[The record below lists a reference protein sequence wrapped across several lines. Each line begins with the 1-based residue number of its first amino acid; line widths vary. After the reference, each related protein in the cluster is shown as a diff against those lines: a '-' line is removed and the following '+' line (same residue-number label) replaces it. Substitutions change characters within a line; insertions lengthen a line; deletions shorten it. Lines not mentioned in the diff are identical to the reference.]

1 MIVVEH
7 LSGGYEDVPIVQDI
21 SFSVEKGKILG
32 ILGPNGSGKS
42 TLLKIIS
49 GILPATAGTI
59 LIDDKNISSYN
70 ARALAK
76 KMAVLPQLHANA
88 FSNSVREAVSLGRY
102 PHQTGFFSSWTDRDE
117 QAVQHA
123 MMQTG
128 VKRYEHTPMEFL
140 SGGEQQRV
148 FVAQALAQTAEI
160 LLLDEPTNHLDIAH
174 QRQILDMVRK
184 EAIESGL
191 TVIMVLHDM
200 NLASLYCDELL
211 LMEEGRMRAFGAP
224 HEVLIASQIE
234 DVYHARVAT
243 YAHPEIPKPQIT
255 MMPASV
261 EHQQRAVITKE
272 NFTVTDRYIKLQS
285 EFPLKAVS
293 SAVHNPGIG
302 WYDCLLNRS
311 VPIDYVI
318 SDVKKEVAGFLLK
331 EHFSSTGTVVM
342 LTAVPTNLVAI
353 NEFKVSFGSVL
364 VAVTAGVGNA
374 VDVSRT
380 HERQDEPHIGTINTW
395 VIVNGCLS
403 EEAFF
408 QAMMTATEAKTKAL
422 QSENIRDELS
432 GTIATSTATDSLLIA
447 ATQKG
452 EEMLYGGPITDV
464 GKIIGKGV
472 FETTVQAIKNYLH
485 SAETSAE

>member
-7 LSGGYEDVPIVQDI
+7 LSGGYEDIPIVKDI
-21 SFSVEKGKILG
+21 SFTVEKGKILG

-42 TLLKIIS
+42 TLLKVIS

-59 LIDDKNISSYN
+59 SIDGQNILSYN

-102 PHQTGFFSSWTDRDE
+102 PHQTGFFSSWSTQDE

-123 MMQTG
+123 MLQTG

-148 FVAQALAQTAEI
+148 FVAQALAQAAEI

-184 EAIESGL
+184 EALECGL
-191 TVIMVLHDM
+191 TVVMVLHDM

-211 LMEEGRMRAFGAP
+211 LMESGQVRAMGVP

-234 DVYHARVAT
+234 DVYQARVTT

-255 MMPASV
+255 MMPAAINY
-261 EHQQRAVITKE
+261 QQRAVITKE
-272 NFTVTDRYIKLQS
+272 HFTITEQYIKLQA
-285 EFPLKAVS
+285 ELPLKTVS

-302 WYDCLLNRS
+302 WHNCLLNRS
-311 VPIDYVI
+311 VPGDYVI
-318 SDVKKEVAGFLLK
+318 SDVKSEVSDFLK
-331 EHFSSTGTVVM
+331 RENFSPTNTVVM
-342 LTAVPTNLVAI
+342 LTAVPTALVAI
-353 NEFKVSFGSVL
+353 NEFSAPFGSL
-364 VAVTAGVGNA
+364 IVAVTAGVGNA
-374 VDVSRT
+374 VDVSRV
-380 HERQDEPHIGTINTW
+380 HERQDEPYIGTINTW
-395 VIVNGCLS
+395 VIINGCLS

-408 QAMMTATEAKTKAL
+408 QALMTATEAKTKAL
-422 QSENIRDELS
+422 QSENIRDERS
-432 GTIATSTATDSLLIA
+432 GTIATGTATDSLLIA

-452 EEMLYGGPITDV
+452 EEMLYGGPITEV
-464 GKIIGKGV
+464 GKMIAKGV
-472 FETTVQAIKNYLH
+472 YETTVQAIRNYKNQF
-485 SAETSAE
+485 

>member
-7 LSGGYEDVPIVQDI
+7 LSGGYEDVPIVNDI
-21 SFSVEKGKILG
+21 SFTVGKGKILG

-42 TLLKIIS
+42 TLLKVMS
-49 GILPATAGTI
+49 GILPAVEGTI
-59 LIDDKNISSYN
+59 SIDGKSILSYN

-88 FSNSVREAVSLGRY
+88 FSNSVREAISLGRY
-102 PHQTGFFSSWTDRDE
+102 PHQTGFFSSWSEQDE

-123 MMQTG
+123 MLQTG
-128 VKRYEHTPMEFL
+128 IKRYEHTPMEFL

-184 EAIESGL
+184 EAVECGL
-191 TVIMVLHDM
+191 TVVMVLHDM

-211 LMEEGRMRAFGAP
+211 LMESGQMRAFGAP

-234 DVYHARVAT
+234 EIYQARVAT

-255 MMPASV
+255 MMPAASDY
-261 EHQQRAVITKE
+261 QQRAVIKKE
-272 NFTVTDRYIKLQS
+272 HFIITEHFIQLQS
-285 EFPLKAVS
+285 EIPIKTVS

-302 WYDCLLNRS
+302 WHNCLLNRS
-311 VPIDYVI
+311 VPSDYVI
-318 SDVKKEVAGFLLK
+318 SDVKREVNEFLQRG
-331 EHFSSTGTVVM
+331 HFSPTNTVVM
-342 LTAVPTNLVAI
+342 LTAVPTALVAI
-353 NEFKVSFGSVL
+353 NEISAPFGSVI

-374 VDVSRT
+374 VDVSRV
-380 HERQDEPHIGTINTW
+380 HERQDKPYIGTINTW
-395 VIVNGCLS
+395 VIINGCLS

-408 QAMMTATEAKTKAL
+408 QAMMTATEAKTKAM
-422 QSENIRDELS
+422 QSENIRDERS
-432 GTIATSTATDSLLIA
+432 GTIATGTATDSLLIA

-452 EEMLYGGPITDV
+452 KEMLYGGPITEV
-464 GKIIGKGV
+464 GKMIAKGV
-472 FETTVQAIKNYLH
+472 FETTVQAIRNYKNQF
-485 SAETSAE
+485 

>member
-1 MIVVEH
+1 VIVVEH
-7 LSGGYEDVPIVQDI
+7 LSGGYEDVPIVKDI
-21 SFSVEKGKILG
+21 SFTVGKGKILG

-42 TLLKIIS
+42 TLLKVMS
-49 GILPATAGTI
+49 GILPAVEGTI
-59 LIDDKNISSYN
+59 SIDGKSILSYN

-88 FSNSVREAVSLGRY
+88 FSNSVREAISLGRY
-102 PHQTGFFSSWTDRDE
+102 PHQTGFFSSWSEQDE

-123 MMQTG
+123 MLQTG
-128 VKRYEHTPMEFL
+128 IKRYEHTPMEFL

-184 EAIESGL
+184 EAVECGL
-191 TVIMVLHDM
+191 TVVMVLHDM

-211 LMEEGRMRAFGAP
+211 LMESGQMRAFGAP

-234 DVYHARVAT
+234 EIYQARVAT

-255 MMPASV
+255 MMPAASDY
-261 EHQQRAVITKE
+261 QQRAVIKKE
-272 NFTVTDRYIKLQS
+272 HFIITEHFIQLQS
-285 EFPLKAVS
+285 EIPIKTVS

-302 WYDCLLNRS
+302 WHNCLLNRS
-311 VPIDYVI
+311 VPSDYVI
-318 SDVKKEVAGFLLK
+318 SDVKREVNEFLQRG
-331 EHFSSTGTVVM
+331 HFSPTNTVVM
-342 LTAVPTNLVAI
+342 LTAVPTALVAI
-353 NEFKVSFGSVL
+353 NEISAPFGSVI

-374 VDVSRT
+374 VDVSRV
-380 HERQDEPHIGTINTW
+380 HERQDKPYIGTINTW
-395 VIVNGCLS
+395 VIINGCLS

-408 QAMMTATEAKTKAL
+408 QAMMTATEAKTKAM
-422 QSENIRDELS
+422 QSENIRDERS
-432 GTIATSTATDSLLIA
+432 GTIATGTATDSLLIA

-452 EEMLYGGPITDV
+452 KEMLYGGPITEV
-464 GKIIGKGV
+464 GKMIAKGV
-472 FETTVQAIKNYLH
+472 FETTVQAIRNYKNQF
-485 SAETSAE
+485 

>member
-7 LSGGYEDVPIVQDI
+7 LSGGYEDIPIVKDI
-21 SFSVEKGKILG
+21 SFTVEKGKILG

-42 TLLKIIS
+42 TLLKVIS

-59 LIDDKNISSYN
+59 SIDGQNILSYN

-102 PHQTGFFSSWTDRDE
+102 PHQTGFFSSWSTQDE

-123 MMQTG
+123 MLQTG

-148 FVAQALAQTAEI
+148 FVAQALAQSAEI

-184 EAIESGL
+184 EALECGL
-191 TVIMVLHDM
+191 TVVMVLHDM

-211 LMEEGRMRAFGAP
+211 LMESGQVRAMGVP

-234 DVYHARVAT
+234 DVYQARVTT

-255 MMPASV
+255 MMPAAINY
-261 EHQQRAVITKE
+261 QQRAVITKE
-272 NFTVTDRYIKLQS
+272 HFTITEQYIKLQA
-285 EFPLKAVS
+285 ELPLKTAS

-302 WYDCLLNRS
+302 WHNCLLNRS
-311 VPIDYVI
+311 VPGDYVI
-318 SDVKKEVAGFLLK
+318 SDVKSEVSDFLK
-331 EHFSSTGTVVM
+331 RENFSPTNTVVM
-342 LTAVPTNLVAI
+342 LTAVPTALVAI
-353 NEFKVSFGSVL
+353 NEFSAPFGSL
-364 VAVTAGVGNA
+364 IVAVTAGVGNA
-374 VDVSRT
+374 VDVSRV
-380 HERQDEPHIGTINTW
+380 HERQDEPYIGTINTW
-395 VIVNGCLS
+395 VIINGCLS

-408 QAMMTATEAKTKAL
+408 QALMTATEAKTKAL
-422 QSENIRDELS
+422 QSENIRDERS
-432 GTIATSTATDSLLIA
+432 GTIATGTATDSLLIA

-452 EEMLYGGPITDV
+452 EEMLYGGPITEV
-464 GKIIGKGV
+464 GKMIAKGV
-472 FETTVQAIKNYLH
+472 YETTVQAIRNYKNQF
-485 SAETSAE
+485 

>member
-7 LSGGYEDVPIVQDI
+7 LSGGYEDVPIVRDI
-21 SFSVEKGKILG
+21 SFTVEKGKILG

-42 TLLKIIS
+42 TLLKVMS
-49 GILPATAGTI
+49 GILPATAGTVSIDGQNI
-59 LIDDKNISSYN
+59 LSYN

-102 PHQTGFFSSWTDRDE
+102 PHQTGFFSSWSAQDE
-117 QAVQHA
+117 KAVQHA
-123 MMQTG
+123 MLQTG

-140 SGGEQQRV
+140 SGGEQQRA

-184 EAIESGL
+184 EAMECSL
-191 TVIMVLHDM
+191 TVVMVLHDM

-211 LMEEGRMRAFGAP
+211 LMESGQMRALGAP

-234 DVYHARVAT
+234 EVYQARVTT

-255 MMPASV
+255 MMPAATDY
-261 EHQQRAVITKE
+261 QQRAVIKKE
-272 NFTVTDRYIKLQS
+272 HFTITEQYIQLQS
-285 EFPLKAVS
+285 ELPLKTVS

-302 WYDCLLNRS
+302 WHNCLLNRS
-311 VPIDYVI
+311 VPGDYVI
-318 SDVKKEVAGFLLK
+318 SDVKREVKEFLK
-331 EHFSSTGTVVM
+331 REKFSSTNTVVM
-342 LTAVPTNLVAI
+342 LTAVPTALVAI
-353 NEFKVSFGSVL
+353 NEFSAPFGSII

-374 VDVSRT
+374 VDVSRV
-380 HERQDEPHIGTINTW
+380 HERQDDPYIGTINTW

-408 QAMMTATEAKTKAL
+408 QALMTATEAKTKAL
-422 QSENIRDELS
+422 QSENIRDERS
-432 GTIATSTATDSLLIA
+432 GTIATGTATDSLLIA

-452 EEMLYGGPITDV
+452 EEMLYGGPITEV
-464 GKIIGKGV
+464 GKMIAKGV
-472 FETTVQAIKNYLH
+472 YETTVHAIRNYKNQF
-485 SAETSAE
+485 

>member
-7 LSGGYEDVPIVQDI
+7 LSGGYEDVPIVRDI
-21 SFSVEKGKILG
+21 SFTVEKGKILG

-42 TLLKIIS
+42 TLLKVMS
-49 GILPATAGTI
+49 GILPATAGTVSIDGQNI
-59 LIDDKNISSYN
+59 LSYN

-102 PHQTGFFSSWTDRDE
+102 PHQTGFFSSWSAQDE
-117 QAVQHA
+117 KAVQHA
-123 MMQTG
+123 MLQTG

-184 EAIESGL
+184 EAMECGL
-191 TVIMVLHDM
+191 TVVMVLHDI

-211 LMEEGRMRAFGAP
+211 LMESGQMRALGAP

-234 DVYHARVAT
+234 EVYQARVTT

-255 MMPASV
+255 MMPAATDY
-261 EHQQRAVITKE
+261 QQRAVIKKE
-272 NFTVTDRYIKLQS
+272 HFTITEQYIQLQS
-285 EFPLKAVS
+285 ELPLKTVS

-302 WYDCLLNRS
+302 WHNCLLNRS
-311 VPIDYVI
+311 VPGDYVI
-318 SDVKKEVAGFLLK
+318 SDVKREVKEFLK
-331 EHFSSTGTVVM
+331 RENFSSTNTVVM
-342 LTAVPTNLVAI
+342 LTAVPTALVAI
-353 NEFKVSFGSVL
+353 NEFSAPFGSII

-374 VDVSRT
+374 VDVSRV
-380 HERQDEPHIGTINTW
+380 HERQDDPYIGTINTW

-408 QAMMTATEAKTKAL
+408 QALMTATEAKTKAL
-422 QSENIRDELS
+422 QSENIRDERS
-432 GTIATSTATDSLLIA
+432 GTIATGTATDSLLIA

-452 EEMLYGGPITDV
+452 EEMLYGGPITEV
-464 GKIIGKGV
+464 GKMIAKGV
-472 FETTVQAIKNYLH
+472 YETTVQAIRNYKNQF
-485 SAETSAE
+485 

>member
-7 LSGGYEDVPIVQDI
+7 LSGGYEDVPIVRDI
-21 SFSVEKGKILG
+21 SFTVEKGKILG

-42 TLLKIIS
+42 TLLKVVS

-59 LIDDKNISSYN
+59 LIDGQNILSYN

-102 PHQTGFFSSWTDRDE
+102 PHQTGFFSSWSEQDE

-123 MMQTG
+123 MLQTG
-128 VKRYEHTPMEFL
+128 VKRYEDTPMEFL

-184 EAIESGL
+184 EAMECGL
-191 TVIMVLHDM
+191 TVVMVLHDM

-211 LMEEGRMRAFGAP
+211 LMESGQMRALGAP

-234 DVYHARVAT
+234 EVYQARVTT
-243 YAHPEIPKPQIT
+243 YAHPELPKPQIT
-255 MMPASV
+255 MMPAATDY
-261 EHQQRAVITKE
+261 QQRAVIKKE
-272 NFTVTDRYIKLQS
+272 HFTITEQYIQLQS
-285 EFPLKAVS
+285 ELPLKTVS

-302 WYDCLLNRS
+302 WHNCLLNRS
-311 VPIDYVI
+311 VPGDYVI
-318 SDVKKEVAGFLLK
+318 SDVKREVKEFLK
-331 EHFSSTGTVVM
+331 RENFSFTNTVVM
-342 LTAVPTNLVAI
+342 LTAVPTALVAI
-353 NEFKVSFGSVL
+353 NEFSAPFGSII

-374 VDVSRT
+374 VDVSRV
-380 HERQDEPHIGTINTW
+380 HERQDDPYIGTINTW

-408 QAMMTATEAKTKAL
+408 QALMTATEAKTKAL
-422 QSENIRDELS
+422 QSENIRDERS
-432 GTIATSTATDSLLIA
+432 GTIATGTATDSLLIA

-452 EEMLYGGPITDV
+452 EEMLYGGPITEV
-464 GKIIGKGV
+464 GKMIAKGV
-472 FETTVQAIKNYLH
+472 YETTVHAIRNYKNQF
-485 SAETSAE
+485 

>member
-7 LSGGYEDVPIVQDI
+7 LSGGYEDVPIVKDI
-21 SFSVEKGKILG
+21 SFTVEKGKILG

-42 TLLKIIS
+42 TLLKVMS
-49 GILPATAGTI
+49 GILPATAGTVSIDGQNI
-59 LIDDKNISSYN
+59 LSYN

-102 PHQTGFFSSWTDRDE
+102 PHQTGFFSSWSAQDE
-117 QAVQHA
+117 KAVQHA
-123 MMQTG
+123 MLQTG

-184 EAIESGL
+184 EAMECGL
-191 TVIMVLHDM
+191 TVVMVLHDM

-211 LMEEGRMRAFGAP
+211 LMESGQMRALGAP

-234 DVYHARVAT
+234 EVYQARVTT

-255 MMPASV
+255 MMPAATDY
-261 EHQQRAVITKE
+261 QQRAVIKKE
-272 NFTVTDRYIKLQS
+272 HFTITEQYIQLQS
-285 EFPLKAVS
+285 ELPLKTVS

-302 WYDCLLNRS
+302 WHNCLLNRS
-311 VPIDYVI
+311 VPGDYVI
-318 SDVKKEVAGFLLK
+318 SDVKREVKEFLK
-331 EHFSSTGTVVM
+331 RENFSSTNTVVM
-342 LTAVPTNLVAI
+342 LTAVPTALVAI
-353 NEFKVSFGSVL
+353 NEFSAPFGSII

-374 VDVSRT
+374 VDVSRV
-380 HERQDEPHIGTINTW
+380 HERQDDPYIGTINTW

-408 QAMMTATEAKTKAL
+408 QALMTATEAKTKAL
-422 QSENIRDELS
+422 QSENIRDERS
-432 GTIATSTATDSLLIA
+432 GTIATGTATDSLLIA

-452 EEMLYGGPITDV
+452 EEMLYGGPITEV
-464 GKIIGKGV
+464 GKMIAKGV
-472 FETTVQAIKNYLH
+472 YETTVHAIRNYKNQF
-485 SAETSAE
+485 

>member
-7 LSGGYEDVPIVQDI
+7 LSGGYEDIPIVKDI
-21 SFSVEKGKILG
+21 SFTVEKGKILG

-42 TLLKIIS
+42 TLLKVMS

-59 LIDDKNISSYN
+59 SIDGQNILSYN

-102 PHQTGFFSSWTDRDE
+102 PHQTGFFSSWSTQDE

-123 MMQTG
+123 MLQTG

-148 FVAQALAQTAEI
+148 FVAQALAQAAEI

-184 EAIESGL
+184 EALECGL
-191 TVIMVLHDM
+191 TVVMVLHDM

-211 LMEEGRMRAFGAP
+211 LMESGQVRAMGVP

-234 DVYHARVAT
+234 DVYQARVTT

-255 MMPASV
+255 MMPAAINY
-261 EHQQRAVITKE
+261 QQRAVITKE
-272 NFTVTDRYIKLQS
+272 HFTITEQYIKLQA
-285 EFPLKAVS
+285 ELPLKTVS

-302 WYDCLLNRS
+302 WHNCLLNRS
-311 VPIDYVI
+311 VPGDYVI
-318 SDVKKEVAGFLLK
+318 SDVKSEVSDFLK
-331 EHFSSTGTVVM
+331 RENFSPTNTVVM
-342 LTAVPTNLVAI
+342 LTAVPTALVAI
-353 NEFKVSFGSVL
+353 NEFSAPFGSII

-374 VDVSRT
+374 VDVSRV
-380 HERQDEPHIGTINTW
+380 HERQDKPYIGTINTW
-395 VIVNGCLS
+395 VIINGCLS

-408 QAMMTATEAKTKAL
+408 QALMTATEAKTKAL
-422 QSENIRDELS
+422 QSENIRDERS
-432 GTIATSTATDSLLIA
+432 GTIATGTATDSLLIA

-452 EEMLYGGPITDV
+452 EEMLYGGPITEV
-464 GKIIGKGV
+464 GKMIAKGV
-472 FETTVQAIKNYLH
+472 YETTVQAIRNYKNQF
-485 SAETSAE
+485 

>member
-7 LSGGYEDVPIVQDI
+7 LSGGYEDVPIVKDI
-21 SFSVEKGKILG
+21 SFTVEKGKILG

-42 TLLKIIS
+42 TLLKVMS
-49 GILPATAGTI
+49 GILPATAGTVSVDGQNI
-59 LIDDKNISSYN
+59 LSYN

-102 PHQTGFFSSWTDRDE
+102 PHQTGFFSSWSEQDE

-123 MMQTG
+123 MLQTG

-148 FVAQALAQTAEI
+148 LAQALAQTAEI

-184 EAIESGL
+184 EAMECGL
-191 TVIMVLHDM
+191 TVVMVLHDM

-211 LMEEGRMRAFGAP
+211 LMESGRMRALGAP

-234 DVYHARVAT
+234 EVYQARVTT

-255 MMPASV
+255 MMPAATDY
-261 EHQQRAVITKE
+261 QQRAVIKKE
-272 NFTVTDRYIKLQS
+272 HFTITEQYIQLQS
-285 EFPLKAVS
+285 ELPLKTVS

-302 WYDCLLNRS
+302 WHNCLLNRS
-311 VPIDYVI
+311 VPGDYVI
-318 SDVKKEVAGFLLK
+318 SDVKREVKEFLK
-331 EHFSSTGTVVM
+331 RGNFSPTNTVVM
-342 LTAVPTNLVAI
+342 LTAVPTALVAI
-353 NEFKVSFGSVL
+353 NEFSAPFGSII

-374 VDVSRT
+374 VDVSRV
-380 HERQDEPHIGTINTW
+380 HERQDDPYIGTINTW
-395 VIVNGCLS
+395 VIINGCLS

-408 QAMMTATEAKTKAL
+408 QALMTATEAKTKAL
-422 QSENIRDELS
+422 QSENIRDERS
-432 GTIATSTATDSLLIA
+432 GTIATGTATDSLLIA

-452 EEMLYGGPITDV
+452 EEMLYGGPITEV
-464 GKIIGKGV
+464 GKMIAKGV
-472 FETTVQAIKNYLH
+472 YETTVQAIRNYKNQF
-485 SAETSAE
+485 

>member
-7 LSGGYEDVPIVQDI
+7 LSGGYEDVPIVRDI
-21 SFSVEKGKILG
+21 SFTVEKGKILG

-42 TLLKIIS
+42 TLLKVMS
-49 GILPATAGTI
+49 GILPATAGTVSIDGQNI
-59 LIDDKNISSYN
+59 LSYN

-102 PHQTGFFSSWTDRDE
+102 PHQTGFFSSWSAQDE
-117 QAVQHA
+117 KAVQHA
-123 MMQTG
+123 MLQTG

-140 SGGEQQRV
+140 SGGEQQRA

-184 EAIESGL
+184 EAMECSL
-191 TVIMVLHDM
+191 TVVMVLHDM

-211 LMEEGRMRAFGAP
+211 LMESGQMRALGAP

-234 DVYHARVAT
+234 EVYQARVTT

-255 MMPASV
+255 MMPAATDY
-261 EHQQRAVITKE
+261 QQRAVIKKE
-272 NFTVTDRYIKLQS
+272 HFTITEQYIQLQS
-285 EFPLKAVS
+285 ELPLKTVS

-302 WYDCLLNRS
+302 WHNCLLNRL
-311 VPIDYVI
+311 VPGDYVI
-318 SDVKKEVAGFLLK
+318 SDVKREVKEFLK
-331 EHFSSTGTVVM
+331 RENFSSTNTVVM
-342 LTAVPTNLVAI
+342 LTAVPTALVAI
-353 NEFKVSFGSVL
+353 NEFSAPFGSII

-374 VDVSRT
+374 VDVSRV
-380 HERQDEPHIGTINTW
+380 HERQDDPYIGTINTW

-408 QAMMTATEAKTKAL
+408 QALMTATEAKTKAL
-422 QSENIRDELS
+422 QSENIRDERS
-432 GTIATSTATDSLLIA
+432 GTIATGTATDSLLIA

-452 EEMLYGGPITDV
+452 EEMLYGGPITEV
-464 GKIIGKGV
+464 GKMIAKGV
-472 FETTVQAIKNYLH
+472 YETTVHAIRNYKNQF
-485 SAETSAE
+485 

>member
-7 LSGGYEDVPIVQDI
+7 LSGGYEDVPIVRDI
-21 SFSVEKGKILG
+21 SFTVEKGKILG

-42 TLLKIIS
+42 TLLKVVS

-59 LIDDKNISSYN
+59 LIDGQNILSYN

-102 PHQTGFFSSWTDRDE
+102 PHQTGFFSSWSEQDE

-123 MMQTG
+123 MLQTG

-184 EAIESGL
+184 EAMECGL
-191 TVIMVLHDM
+191 TVVMVLHDM

-211 LMEEGRMRAFGAP
+211 LMESGQMRALGAP

-234 DVYHARVAT
+234 EVYQARVTT

-255 MMPASV
+255 MMPAATDY
-261 EHQQRAVITKE
+261 QQRAVIKKE
-272 NFTVTDRYIKLQS
+272 HFTITEQYIQLQS
-285 EFPLKAVS
+285 ELPLKTVS

-302 WYDCLLNRS
+302 WHNCLLNRS
-311 VPIDYVI
+311 VPGDYVI
-318 SDVKKEVAGFLLK
+318 SDVKREVKEFLK
-331 EHFSSTGTVVM
+331 RGNFSPTNTVVM
-342 LTAVPTNLVAI
+342 LTAVPTALVAI
-353 NEFKVSFGSVL
+353 NEFSAPFGSII

-374 VDVSRT
+374 VDVSRV
-380 HERQDEPHIGTINTW
+380 HERQDEPYIGTINTW
-395 VIVNGCLS
+395 VIINGCLS

-408 QAMMTATEAKTKAL
+408 QALMTATEAKTKAL
-422 QSENIRDELS
+422 QSENIRDERS
-432 GTIATSTATDSLLIA
+432 GTIATGTATDSLLIA

-452 EEMLYGGPITDV
+452 EEMLYGGPITEV
-464 GKIIGKGV
+464 GKMIAKGV
-472 FETTVQAIKNYLH
+472 YETTVQAIRNYKNQF
-485 SAETSAE
+485 

>member
-7 LSGGYEDVPIVQDI
+7 LSGGYEDVPIVKDI
-21 SFSVEKGKILG
+21 SFTVGKGKILG

-42 TLLKIIS
+42 TLLKVMS

-59 LIDDKNISSYN
+59 SIDGQNILSYN
-70 ARALAK
+70 ARALAQ

-102 PHQTGFFSSWTDRDE
+102 PHQTGFFSSWSAQDE

-123 MMQTG
+123 MLQTG

-184 EAIESGL
+184 EAMECGL
-191 TVIMVLHDM
+191 TVVMVLHDM

-211 LMEEGRMRAFGAP
+211 LMESGQVRALGAP

-234 DVYHARVAT
+234 EVYQARVTT

-255 MMPASV
+255 MMPAATDY
-261 EHQQRAVITKE
+261 QQRAVIKKE
-272 NFTVTDRYIKLQS
+272 HFTITEHYIQLTS
-285 EFPLKAVS
+285 ELPLKTVS

-302 WYDCLLNRS
+302 WHNCLLNRS
-311 VPIDYVI
+311 VPGDYVI
-318 SDVKKEVAGFLLK
+318 SDVKREVSDFLQR
-331 EHFSSTGTVVM
+331 ENFSPTNTVVM
-342 LTAVPTNLVAI
+342 LTAVPTALVAI
-353 NEFKVSFGSVL
+353 NEFSAPFGSII

-374 VDVSRT
+374 VDVSRV
-380 HERQDEPHIGTINTW
+380 HERQDEPYIGTINTW
-395 VIVNGCLS
+395 VIINGCLS

-408 QAMMTATEAKTKAL
+408 QALMTATEAKTKAL
-422 QSENIRDELS
+422 QSENIRDERS
-432 GTIATSTATDSLLIA
+432 GTIATGTATDSLLIA

-464 GKIIGKGV
+464 GKVIAKGV
-472 FETTVQAIKNYLH
+472 YETTVQAIRNYKN
-485 SAETSAE
+485 EF

>member
-7 LSGGYEDVPIVQDI
+7 LSGGYDDVPIVKDI
-21 SFSVEKGKILG
+21 SLSVEKGKILG

-42 TLLKIIS
+42 TLLKVIS

-59 LIDDKNISSYN
+59 KVDGKNINSYN

-102 PHQTGFFSSWTDRDE
+102 PHQSGFFSSWSDHDE

-123 MMQTG
+123 MAQTD
-128 VKRYEHTPMEFL
+128 VTRYEHTPMEFL

-184 EAIESGL
+184 EAVECGL

-211 LMEEGRMRAFGAP
+211 LMESGQMRAFGVP
-224 HEVLIASQIE
+224 HEVLMASQIE
-234 DVYHARVAT
+234 DVYQARVAT

-255 MMPASV
+255 MMPESG
-261 EHQQRAVITKE
+261 EHLQRAHINRE
-272 NFTVTDRYIKLQS
+272 NFMVTEHYIQLKS
-285 EFPLKAVS
+285 DFPLKTVS

-311 VPIDYVI
+311 VPGDYVI
-318 SDVKKEVAGFLLK
+318 SDVKREVAAFLQR
-331 EHFSSTGTVVM
+331 ENFSSTSTVVM
-342 LTAVPTNLVAI
+342 LTAVPSRLVAI
-353 NEFKVSFGSVL
+353 NEYTASFGSVL

-374 VDVSRT
+374 VDVSRA
-380 HERQDEPHIGTINTW
+380 HERQIEPYIGTINTW
-395 VIVNGCLS
+395 VIINGSLS

-408 QAMMTATEAKTKAL
+408 QAMMTANEAKTKAL
-422 QSENIRDELS
+422 QSEDIRDELS
-432 GTIATSTATDSLLIA
+432 GTIATGTATDSLLIA

-452 EEMLYGGPITDV
+452 KEMLYGGPITEV

-472 FETTVQAIKNYLH
+472 FATTVQAIKNYKNG
-485 SAETSAE
+485 

>member
-1 MIVVEH
+1 MIFVEH
-7 LSGGYEDVPIVQDI
+7 LSGGYEDVPIVKDI
-21 SFSVEKGKILG
+21 SFTVEKGKILG

-42 TLLKIIS
+42 TLLKVMS
-49 GILPATAGTI
+49 GILPAVEGTI
-59 LIDDKNISSYN
+59 SIDGQNILSYN

-88 FSNSVREAVSLGRY
+88 FSNSVRETISLGRY
-102 PHQTGFFSSWTDRDE
+102 PHQTGFFSSWSEQDE

-123 MMQTG
+123 MLQTG
-128 VKRYEHTPMEFL
+128 IKRYEHTPMEFL

-148 FVAQALAQTAEI
+148 FVAQALAQSAEI

-184 EAIESGL
+184 EAVECGL
-191 TVIMVLHDM
+191 TVVMVLHDM

-211 LMEEGRMRAFGAP
+211 LMESGQMRAFGAP

-234 DVYHARVAT
+234 EIYQARVAT

-255 MMPASV
+255 MMPAASD
-261 EHQQRAVITKE
+261 HQQRAVIKKE
-272 NFTVTDRYIKLQS
+272 HFKITEQFIQLQS
-285 EFPLKAVS
+285 EIPLKTVS

-302 WYDCLLNRS
+302 WHNCLLNRS
-311 VPIDYVI
+311 VPGDYVI
-318 SDVKKEVAGFLLK
+318 SDVKREVNEFLQK
-331 EHFSSTGTVVM
+331 GHFSPTNTVVM
-342 LTAVPTNLVAI
+342 LTAVPTALVAI
-353 NEFKVSFGSVL
+353 NEWAAPFGSVI

-374 VDVSRT
+374 VDVSRV
-380 HERQDEPHIGTINTW
+380 HERQDQPYIGTINTW
-395 VIVNGCLS
+395 VIINGCLS

-422 QSENIRDELS
+422 QSENIRDERS
-432 GTIATSTATDSLLIA
+432 GTIATGTATDSLLIA

-452 EEMLYGGPITDV
+452 KEMLYGGPITEV
-464 GKIIGKGV
+464 GKMIAKGV
-472 FETTVQAIKNYLH
+472 FETTVQAIRNYKN
-485 SAETSAE
+485 EF

>member
-7 LSGGYEDVPIVQDI
+7 LSGGYEDVPIVRDI
-21 SFSVEKGKILG
+21 SFTVEKGKILG

-42 TLLKIIS
+42 TLLKVMS
-49 GILPATAGTI
+49 GILPATAGTVSIDGQNI
-59 LIDDKNISSYN
+59 LSYN

-102 PHQTGFFSSWTDRDE
+102 PHQTGFFSSWSAQDE
-117 QAVQHA
+117 KAVQHA
-123 MMQTG
+123 MLQTG

-140 SGGEQQRV
+140 SGGEQQRA

-184 EAIESGL
+184 EAMECGL
-191 TVIMVLHDM
+191 TVVMVLHDM

-211 LMEEGRMRAFGAP
+211 LMESGQMRALGAP

-234 DVYHARVAT
+234 EVYQARVTT

-255 MMPASV
+255 MMPAATDY
-261 EHQQRAVITKE
+261 QQRAVIKKE
-272 NFTVTDRYIKLQS
+272 HFTITEQYIQLQS
-285 EFPLKAVS
+285 ELPLKTVS

-302 WYDCLLNRS
+302 WHNCLLNRS
-311 VPIDYVI
+311 VPGDYVI
-318 SDVKKEVAGFLLK
+318 SDVKREVKEFLK
-331 EHFSSTGTVVM
+331 RENFSPTNTVVM
-342 LTAVPTNLVAI
+342 LTAVPTALVAI
-353 NEFKVSFGSVL
+353 NEFSAPFGSII

-374 VDVSRT
+374 VDVSRV
-380 HERQDEPHIGTINTW
+380 HERQDEPYIGTINTW
-395 VIVNGCLS
+395 VIINGCLS

-408 QAMMTATEAKTKAL
+408 QALMTATEAKTKAL
-422 QSENIRDELS
+422 QSENIRDERS
-432 GTIATSTATDSLLIA
+432 GTIATGTATDSLLIA

-452 EEMLYGGPITDV
+452 EEMLYGGPITEV
-464 GKIIGKGV
+464 GKMIAKGV
-472 FETTVQAIKNYLH
+472 YETTVQAIRNYKNQF
-485 SAETSAE
+485 

>member
-7 LSGGYEDVPIVQDI
+7 LSGGYEDVPIVKDI
-21 SFSVEKGKILG
+21 SFTVKKGKILG

-42 TLLKIIS
+42 TLLKVMS
-49 GILPATAGTI
+49 GILPATTGTI
-59 LIDDKNISSYN
+59 AIDGQNILSYN

-88 FSNSVREAVSLGRY
+88 FSNTVREAVSLGRY
-102 PHQTGFFSSWTDRDE
+102 PHQTGFFSSWSERDE

-123 MMQTG
+123 MLQTG

-148 FVAQALAQTAEI
+148 FVAQALAQTAEV

-184 EAIESGL
+184 EAVECGL
-191 TVIMVLHDM
+191 TVVMVLHDM

-211 LMEEGRMRAFGAP
+211 LMESGQMRAFGAP

-234 DVYHARVAT
+234 EIYQARVAT

-255 MMPASV
+255 MMPAAIDY
-261 EHQQRAVITKE
+261 QQRAVIKKE
-272 NFTVTDRYIKLQS
+272 HFMITEHFIHLQS
-285 EFPLKAVS
+285 EIPLKTVS

-302 WYDCLLNRS
+302 WHNCLLNRS
-311 VPIDYVI
+311 VPGDYVI
-318 SDVKKEVAGFLLK
+318 SDVKREVNEFLQRGD
-331 EHFSSTGTVVM
+331 FSPTNTVVM
-342 LTAVPTNLVAI
+342 LTAVPTALVAI
-353 NEFKVSFGSVL
+353 NEFYAPFGSVI

-374 VDVSRT
+374 VDVSRV
-380 HERQDEPHIGTINTW
+380 HERQDEPYIGTINTW
-395 VIVNGCLS
+395 VIINGCLS
-403 EEAFF
+403 DEAFF

-422 QSENIRDELS
+422 QSENIRDERS
-432 GTIATSTATDSLLIA
+432 GTIATGTATDSLLIA

-452 EEMLYGGPITDV
+452 KEMLYGGPITEV
-464 GKIIGKGV
+464 GKMIAKGV
-472 FETTVQAIKNYLH
+472 FETTVQAIRNYKNQF
-485 SAETSAE
+485 

>member
-7 LSGGYEDVPIVQDI
+7 LSGGYEDVPIVKDI
-21 SFSVEKGKILG
+21 SFTVEKGKILG

-42 TLLKIIS
+42 TLLKVMS
-49 GILPATAGTI
+49 GILPAVEGTI
-59 LIDDKNISSYN
+59 SIDGQNILSYN
-70 ARALAK
+70 PRTLAK

-88 FSNSVREAVSLGRY
+88 FSNSVREAISLGRY
-102 PHQTGFFSSWTDRDE
+102 PHQTGFFSSWSEQDE

-123 MMQTG
+123 MLQTG
-128 VKRYEHTPMEFL
+128 IKRYEHTPMEFL

-184 EAIESGL
+184 EAVECGL
-191 TVIMVLHDM
+191 TVVIVLHDM

-211 LMEEGRMRAFGAP
+211 LMESGQMRAFGAP

-234 DVYHARVAT
+234 EIYQARVAT

-255 MMPASV
+255 MMPAASDY
-261 EHQQRAVITKE
+261 QQRAVIKKE
-272 NFTVTDRYIKLQS
+272 HFIITEHFIQLQS
-285 EFPLKAVS
+285 EIPLKTVS

-302 WYDCLLNRS
+302 WHNCLLNRS
-311 VPIDYVI
+311 VPSDYVI
-318 SDVKKEVAGFLLK
+318 SDVKREVNEFLQRG
-331 EHFSSTGTVVM
+331 HFSPTNTVVM
-342 LTAVPTNLVAI
+342 LTAVPTTLVAI
-353 NEFKVSFGSVL
+353 NELAAPFGSVI

-374 VDVSRT
+374 VDVSRV
-380 HERQDEPHIGTINTW
+380 HERQDKPYIGTINTW
-395 VIVNGCLS
+395 VIINGCLS

-422 QSENIRDELS
+422 QSENIRDERS
-432 GTIATSTATDSLLIA
+432 GTIATGTATDSLLIA

-452 EEMLYGGPITDV
+452 EEMLYGGPITEV
-464 GKIIGKGV
+464 GKIIAKGV
-472 FETTVQAIKNYLH
+472 FETTVQAIKNYKNQF
-485 SAETSAE
+485 

>member
-7 LSGGYEDVPIVQDI
+7 LSGGYEDIPIVKDI
-21 SFSVEKGKILG
+21 SFTVEKGKILG

-42 TLLKIIS
+42 TLLKVIS

-59 LIDDKNISSYN
+59 SIDGQNILSYN

-102 PHQTGFFSSWTDRDE
+102 PHQTGFFSSWSTQDE
-117 QAVQHA
+117 QAIQHA
-123 MMQTG
+123 MLQTG

-148 FVAQALAQTAEI
+148 FVAQALAQAAEI

-184 EAIESGL
+184 EALECGL
-191 TVIMVLHDM
+191 TVVMVLHDM

-211 LMEEGRMRAFGAP
+211 LMESGQVRAMGVP

-234 DVYHARVAT
+234 EVYQARVTT

-255 MMPASV
+255 MMPAATNY
-261 EHQQRAVITKE
+261 QQRAVITKE
-272 NFTVTDRYIKLQS
+272 HFTITEQYIKLQA
-285 EFPLKAVS
+285 ELPLKTVS

-302 WYDCLLNRS
+302 WHNCLLNRS
-311 VPIDYVI
+311 VPGDYVI
-318 SDVKKEVAGFLLK
+318 SDVKREVSEFLK
-331 EHFSSTGTVVM
+331 GENFSPTNTVVM
-342 LTAVPTNLVAI
+342 LTAVPTSLVAI
-353 NEFKVSFGSVL
+353 NEFPAPFGSMI

-374 VDVSRT
+374 VDVSRV
-380 HERQDEPHIGTINTW
+380 HERQDEPYIGTINTW
-395 VIVNGCLS
+395 VIINGCLS

-408 QAMMTATEAKTKAL
+408 QALMTATEAKTKAL
-422 QSENIRDELS
+422 QSENIRDERS
-432 GTIATSTATDSLLIA
+432 GTIATGTATDSLLIA

-452 EEMLYGGPITDV
+452 EEMLYGGPITEV
-464 GKIIGKGV
+464 GKMIAKGV
-472 FETTVQAIKNYLH
+472 YETTVQAIRNYKNQF
-485 SAETSAE
+485 

>member
-7 LSGGYEDVPIVQDI
+7 LSGGYEDVPIVRDI
-21 SFSVEKGKILG
+21 SFTVEKGKILG

-42 TLLKIIS
+42 TLLKVMS
-49 GILPATAGTI
+49 GILPATAGTVSIDGQNI
-59 LIDDKNISSYN
+59 LSYN

-102 PHQTGFFSSWTDRDE
+102 PHQTGFFSSWSAQDE
-117 QAVQHA
+117 KAVQHA
-123 MMQTG
+123 MLQTG

-140 SGGEQQRV
+140 SGGEQQRA

-184 EAIESGL
+184 EAMECGL
-191 TVIMVLHDM
+191 TVVMVLHDM

-211 LMEEGRMRAFGAP
+211 LMESGQMRALGAP

-234 DVYHARVAT
+234 EVYQARVTT

-255 MMPASV
+255 MMPAATDY
-261 EHQQRAVITKE
+261 QQRAVIKKE
-272 NFTVTDRYIKLQS
+272 HFTITEQYIQLQS
-285 EFPLKAVS
+285 ELPLKTVS

-302 WYDCLLNRS
+302 WHNCLLNRS
-311 VPIDYVI
+311 VPGDYVI
-318 SDVKKEVAGFLLK
+318 SDVKREVKEFLK
-331 EHFSSTGTVVM
+331 RENFSSTNTVVM
-342 LTAVPTNLVAI
+342 LTAVPTALVAI
-353 NEFKVSFGSVL
+353 NEFSAPFGSII

-374 VDVSRT
+374 VDVSRV
-380 HERQDEPHIGTINTW
+380 HERQDDPYIGTINTW

-408 QAMMTATEAKTKAL
+408 QALMTATEAKTKAL
-422 QSENIRDELS
+422 QSENIRDERS
-432 GTIATSTATDSLLIA
+432 GTIATGTATDSLLIA

-452 EEMLYGGPITDV
+452 EEMLYGGPITEV
-464 GKIIGKGV
+464 GKMIAKGV
-472 FETTVQAIKNYLH
+472 YETTVQAIRNYKNQF
-485 SAETSAE
+485 

>member
-7 LSGGYEDVPIVQDI
+7 LSGGYEDVPIVRDI
-21 SFSVEKGKILG
+21 SFTVEKGKILG

-42 TLLKIIS
+42 TLLKVMS
-49 GILPATAGTI
+49 GILPATAGTVSIDGQNI
-59 LIDDKNISSYN
+59 LSYN

-102 PHQTGFFSSWTDRDE
+102 PHQTGFFSSWSAQDE
-117 QAVQHA
+117 KAVQHA
-123 MMQTG
+123 MLQTG

-184 EAIESGL
+184 EAMECGL
-191 TVIMVLHDM
+191 TVVMVLHDM

-211 LMEEGRMRAFGAP
+211 LMESGQMRALGAP

-234 DVYHARVAT
+234 EVYQARVTT

-255 MMPASV
+255 MMPAATDY
-261 EHQQRAVITKE
+261 QQRAVIKKE
-272 NFTVTDRYIKLQS
+272 HFTITEQYIQLQS
-285 EFPLKAVS
+285 ELPLKTVS

-302 WYDCLLNRS
+302 WHNCLLNRS
-311 VPIDYVI
+311 VPGDYVI
-318 SDVKKEVAGFLLK
+318 SDVKREVKEFLK
-331 EHFSSTGTVVM
+331 RENFSSTNTVVM
-342 LTAVPTNLVAI
+342 LTAVPTALVAI
-353 NEFKVSFGSVL
+353 NEFSAPFGSII

-374 VDVSRT
+374 VDVSRV
-380 HERQDEPHIGTINTW
+380 HERQDEPYIGTINTW

-408 QAMMTATEAKTKAL
+408 QALMTATEAKTKAL
-422 QSENIRDELS
+422 QSENIRDERS
-432 GTIATSTATDSLLIA
+432 GTIATGTATDSLLIA

-452 EEMLYGGPITDV
+452 EEMLYGGPITEV
-464 GKIIGKGV
+464 GKMIAKGV
-472 FETTVQAIKNYLH
+472 YETTVQAIRNYKNQF
-485 SAETSAE
+485 

>member
-1 MIVVEH
+1 VIVVEH
-7 LSGGYEDVPIVQDI
+7 LSGGYEDVPIVKDI
-21 SFSVEKGKILG
+21 SFTVEKGKILG

-42 TLLKIIS
+42 TLLKVMS
-49 GILPATAGTI
+49 GILPAVEGTI
-59 LIDDKNISSYN
+59 SIDGQSILSYN

-88 FSNSVREAVSLGRY
+88 FSNSVREAISLGRY
-102 PHQTGFFSSWTDRDE
+102 PHQTGFFSSWSEQDE

-123 MMQTG
+123 MLQTG
-128 VKRYEHTPMEFL
+128 IKRYEHTPMEFL

-174 QRQILDMVRK
+174 QRQILDMVRQ
-184 EAIESGL
+184 EAVECGL
-191 TVIMVLHDM
+191 TVVMVLHDM

-211 LMEEGRMRAFGAP
+211 LMESGQMRALGAP

-234 DVYHARVAT
+234 EIYQARVAT

-255 MMPASV
+255 MMPAASDY
-261 EHQQRAVITKE
+261 QQRAVIKKE
-272 NFTVTDRYIKLQS
+272 HFIITEHFIQLQS
-285 EFPLKAVS
+285 DIPLKTVS

-302 WYDCLLNRS
+302 WHNCLLNRS
-311 VPIDYVI
+311 VPNDYVI
-318 SDVKKEVAGFLLK
+318 SDVKSEVNEFLQRG
-331 EHFSSTGTVVM
+331 HFSPTNTVVM
-342 LTAVPTNLVAI
+342 LTAVPTALVAI
-353 NEFKVSFGSVL
+353 NELAAPFGSVI

-374 VDVSRT
+374 VDVSRV
-380 HERQDEPHIGTINTW
+380 HERQDKPYIGTINTW
-395 VIVNGCLS
+395 VIINGCLS

-422 QSENIRDELS
+422 QSENIRDERS
-432 GTIATSTATDSLLIA
+432 GTIATGTATDSLLIA

-452 EEMLYGGPITDV
+452 EEMLYGGPITEV
-464 GKIIGKGV
+464 GKMIAKGV
-472 FETTVQAIKNYLH
+472 FETTVQAIRNYKKQF
-485 SAETSAE
+485 

>member
-7 LSGGYEDVPIVQDI
+7 LSGGYEDVPIVKDI
-21 SFSVEKGKILG
+21 SFTVEKGKILG

-42 TLLKIIS
+42 TLLKVMS
-49 GILPATAGTI
+49 GNLPAVEGTI
-59 LIDDKNISSYN
+59 SIDGQNILSYN
-70 ARALAK
+70 ARTLAK

-88 FSNSVREAVSLGRY
+88 FSNSVREAISLGRY
-102 PHQTGFFSSWTDRDE
+102 PHQTGFFSSWSEQDE

-123 MMQTG
+123 MLQTG
-128 VKRYEHTPMEFL
+128 IKRYEHTPMEFL

-184 EAIESGL
+184 EAVECGL
-191 TVIMVLHDM
+191 TVVMVLHDM

-211 LMEEGRMRAFGAP
+211 LMESGQMRAFGAP

-234 DVYHARVAT
+234 EIYQARVAT

-255 MMPASV
+255 MMPAASDY
-261 EHQQRAVITKE
+261 QQRAVIKKE
-272 NFTVTDRYIKLQS
+272 HFIITEHFIQLQS
-285 EFPLKAVS
+285 EIPLKTVS

-302 WYDCLLNRS
+302 WHNCLLNRS
-311 VPIDYVI
+311 VPSDYVI
-318 SDVKKEVAGFLLK
+318 SDVKREVNEFLQRG
-331 EHFSSTGTVVM
+331 HFSPTNTVVM
-342 LTAVPTNLVAI
+342 LTAVPTTLVAI
-353 NEFKVSFGSVL
+353 NELAAPFGSVI

-374 VDVSRT
+374 VDVSRV
-380 HERQDEPHIGTINTW
+380 HERQDKPYIGTINTW
-395 VIVNGCLS
+395 VIINGCLS

-422 QSENIRDELS
+422 QSENIHDERS
-432 GTIATSTATDSLLIA
+432 GTIATGTATDSLLIA

-452 EEMLYGGPITDV
+452 EEMLYGGPITEV
-464 GKIIGKGV
+464 GKIIAKGV
-472 FETTVQAIKNYLH
+472 FETTVQAIRNYKNQF
-485 SAETSAE
+485 

>member
-7 LSGGYEDVPIVQDI
+7 LSGGYEDVPIVRDI
-21 SFSVEKGKILG
+21 SFTVEKGKILG

-42 TLLKIIS
+42 TLLKVMS
-49 GILPATAGTI
+49 GILPATAGTVSIDGQNI
-59 LIDDKNISSYN
+59 LSYN

-102 PHQTGFFSSWTDRDE
+102 PHQTGFFSSWSAQDE
-117 QAVQHA
+117 KAVQHA
-123 MMQTG
+123 MLQTG
-128 VKRYEHTPMEFL
+128 VKRYEHTSMEFL

-184 EAIESGL
+184 EAMECGL
-191 TVIMVLHDM
+191 TVVMVLHDM

-211 LMEEGRMRAFGAP
+211 LMESGQMRALGAP

-234 DVYHARVAT
+234 EVYQARVTT

-255 MMPASV
+255 MMPAATDY
-261 EHQQRAVITKE
+261 QQRAVIKKE
-272 NFTVTDRYIKLQS
+272 HFTITEQYIQLQS
-285 EFPLKAVS
+285 ELPLKTVS

-302 WYDCLLNRS
+302 WHNCLLNRS
-311 VPIDYVI
+311 VPGDYVI
-318 SDVKKEVAGFLLK
+318 SDVKREVKEFLK
-331 EHFSSTGTVVM
+331 RENFSSTNTVVM
-342 LTAVPTNLVAI
+342 LTAVPTALVAI
-353 NEFKVSFGSVL
+353 NEFSAPFGSII

-374 VDVSRT
+374 VDVSRV
-380 HERQDEPHIGTINTW
+380 HERQDDPYIGTINTW

-408 QAMMTATEAKTKAL
+408 QALMTATEAKTKAL
-422 QSENIRDELS
+422 QSENIRDERS
-432 GTIATSTATDSLLIA
+432 GTIATGTATDSLLIA

-452 EEMLYGGPITDV
+452 EEMLYGGPITEV
-464 GKIIGKGV
+464 GKMIAKGV
-472 FETTVQAIKNYLH
+472 YETTVQAIRNYKNQF
-485 SAETSAE
+485 

>member
-7 LSGGYEDVPIVQDI
+7 LSGGYEDIPIVKDI
-21 SFSVEKGKILG
+21 SFTVEKGKILG

-42 TLLKIIS
+42 TLLKVMS

-59 LIDDKNISSYN
+59 SIDGQNILSYN

-102 PHQTGFFSSWTDRDE
+102 PHQTGFFSSWSTQDE

-123 MMQTG
+123 MLQTG

-148 FVAQALAQTAEI
+148 FVAQALAQAAEI

-184 EAIESGL
+184 EALECGL
-191 TVIMVLHDM
+191 TVVMVLHDM

-211 LMEEGRMRAFGAP
+211 LMESGQVRAMGVP

-234 DVYHARVAT
+234 EVYQARVTT

-255 MMPASV
+255 MMPAATNY
-261 EHQQRAVITKE
+261 QQRAVITKE
-272 NFTVTDRYIKLQS
+272 HFTITEQYIKLQA
-285 EFPLKAVS
+285 ELPLKTVS

-302 WYDCLLNRS
+302 WHNCLLNRS
-311 VPIDYVI
+311 VLGDYVI
-318 SDVKKEVAGFLLK
+318 SDVKSEVSDFLK
-331 EHFSSTGTVVM
+331 RENFSPTNTVVM
-342 LTAVPTNLVAI
+342 LTAVPTALVAI
-353 NEFKVSFGSVL
+353 NEFSAPFGSL
-364 VAVTAGVGNA
+364 IVAVTAGVGNA
-374 VDVSRT
+374 VDVSRV
-380 HERQDEPHIGTINTW
+380 HERQDEPYIGTINTW
-395 VIVNGCLS
+395 VIINGCLS

-408 QAMMTATEAKTKAL
+408 QALMTATEAKTKAL
-422 QSENIRDELS
+422 QSENIRDERS
-432 GTIATSTATDSLLIA
+432 GTIATGTATDSLLIA

-452 EEMLYGGPITDV
+452 EEMLYGGPITEV
-464 GKIIGKGV
+464 GKMIAKGV
-472 FETTVQAIKNYLH
+472 YETTVQAIRNYKNQF
-485 SAETSAE
+485 

>member
-7 LSGGYEDVPIVQDI
+7 LSGGYEDVPIVKDI
-21 SFSVEKGKILG
+21 SFTVKKGKILG

-42 TLLKIIS
+42 TLLKVMS
-49 GILPATAGTI
+49 GILPATTGTI
-59 LIDDKNISSYN
+59 AIDGQNILSYN

-88 FSNSVREAVSLGRY
+88 FSNTVREAVSLGRY
-102 PHQTGFFSSWTDRDE
+102 PHQTGFFSSWSERDE

-123 MMQTG
+123 MLQTG

-148 FVAQALAQTAEI
+148 FVAQALAQTAEV

-184 EAIESGL
+184 EAVECGL
-191 TVIMVLHDM
+191 TVVMVLHDM

-211 LMEEGRMRAFGAP
+211 LMESGQMRAFGAP

-234 DVYHARVAT
+234 EIYQARVAT

-255 MMPASV
+255 MMPAAIDY
-261 EHQQRAVITKE
+261 QQRAVIKKE
-272 NFTVTDRYIKLQS
+272 HFMITEHFIQLQS
-285 EFPLKAVS
+285 EIPLKTVS

-302 WYDCLLNRS
+302 WHNCLLNRS
-311 VPIDYVI
+311 VPGDYVI
-318 SDVKKEVAGFLLK
+318 SDVKREVNEFLQRGD
-331 EHFSSTGTVVM
+331 FSPTNTVVM
-342 LTAVPTNLVAI
+342 LTAVPTALVAI
-353 NEFKVSFGSVL
+353 NEFYAPFGSVI

-374 VDVSRT
+374 VDVSRV
-380 HERQDEPHIGTINTW
+380 HERQDEPYIGTINTW
-395 VIVNGCLS
+395 VIINGCLS
-403 EEAFF
+403 DEAFF

-422 QSENIRDELS
+422 QSENIRDERS
-432 GTIATSTATDSLLIA
+432 GTIATGTATDSLLIA

-452 EEMLYGGPITDV
+452 KEMLYGGPITEV
-464 GKIIGKGV
+464 GKMIAKGV
-472 FETTVQAIKNYLH
+472 FETTVQAIRNYKNQF
-485 SAETSAE
+485 

>member
-1 MIVVEH
+1 VIVVEH
-7 LSGGYEDVPIVQDI
+7 LSGGYEDVPIVKDI
-21 SFSVEKGKILG
+21 SFTVEKGKILG

-42 TLLKIIS
+42 TLLKVMS
-49 GILPATAGTI
+49 GILPAVEGTI
-59 LIDDKNISSYN
+59 SIDGQSILSYN

-88 FSNSVREAVSLGRY
+88 FSNSVREAISLGRY
-102 PHQTGFFSSWTDRDE
+102 PHQTGFFSSWSEQDE

-123 MMQTG
+123 MLQTG
-128 VKRYEHTPMEFL
+128 IKRYEHTPMEFL

-174 QRQILDMVRK
+174 QRQILDMVRQ
-184 EAIESGL
+184 EAVECGL
-191 TVIMVLHDM
+191 TVVMVLHDM

-211 LMEEGRMRAFGAP
+211 LMESGQMRALGAP

-234 DVYHARVAT
+234 EIYQARVAT

-255 MMPASV
+255 MMPAASDY
-261 EHQQRAVITKE
+261 QQRAVIRKE
-272 NFTVTDRYIKLQS
+272 HFIITEHFIQLQS
-285 EFPLKAVS
+285 DIPLKTVS

-302 WYDCLLNRS
+302 WHNCLLNRS
-311 VPIDYVI
+311 VPSDYVI
-318 SDVKKEVAGFLLK
+318 SDVKSEVNEFLQRG
-331 EHFSSTGTVVM
+331 HFSPTNTVVM
-342 LTAVPTNLVAI
+342 LTAVPTALVAI
-353 NEFKVSFGSVL
+353 NELAAPFGSVI

-374 VDVSRT
+374 VDVSRV
-380 HERQDEPHIGTINTW
+380 HERQDKPYIGTINTW
-395 VIVNGCLS
+395 VIINGCLS

-422 QSENIRDELS
+422 QSENIRDERS
-432 GTIATSTATDSLLIA
+432 GTIATGTATDSLLIA

-452 EEMLYGGPITDV
+452 EEMLYGGPITEV
-464 GKIIGKGV
+464 GKMIAKGV
-472 FETTVQAIKNYLH
+472 FETTVQAIRNYKKQF
-485 SAETSAE
+485 

>member
-7 LSGGYEDVPIVQDI
+7 LSGGYEDIPIVKDI
-21 SFSVEKGKILG
+21 SFTVEKGKILG

-42 TLLKIIS
+42 TLLKVMS
-49 GILPATAGTI
+49 GILPATAGTVSIDGQNI
-59 LIDDKNISSYN
+59 LSYN

-102 PHQTGFFSSWTDRDE
+102 PHQTGFFSSWSAQDE
-117 QAVQHA
+117 KAVQHA
-123 MMQTG
+123 MLQTG

-148 FVAQALAQTAEI
+148 FVAQALAQAAEI

-184 EAIESGL
+184 EALECGL
-191 TVIMVLHDM
+191 TVVMVLHDM

-211 LMEEGRMRAFGAP
+211 LMESGQVRAMGVP

-234 DVYHARVAT
+234 DVYQARVTT
-243 YAHPEIPKPQIT
+243 YAHPEKPKPQIT
-255 MMPASV
+255 MMPAAINY
-261 EHQQRAVITKE
+261 QQRAVITKE
-272 NFTVTDRYIKLQS
+272 HFTITEQYIKLQA
-285 EFPLKAVS
+285 ELPLKTVS

-302 WYDCLLNRS
+302 WHNCLLNRS
-311 VPIDYVI
+311 VPGDYVI
-318 SDVKKEVAGFLLK
+318 SDVKSEVSDFLK
-331 EHFSSTGTVVM
+331 RENFSPTNTVVM
-342 LTAVPTNLVAI
+342 LTAVPTALVAI
-353 NEFKVSFGSVL
+353 NEFSAPFGSII

-374 VDVSRT
+374 VDVSRV
-380 HERQDEPHIGTINTW
+380 HERQDDPYIGTINTW

-408 QAMMTATEAKTKAL
+408 QALMTATEAKTKAL
-422 QSENIRDELS
+422 QSENIRDERS
-432 GTIATSTATDSLLIA
+432 GTIATGTATDSLLIA

-452 EEMLYGGPITDV
+452 EEMLYGGPITEV
-464 GKIIGKGV
+464 GKMIAKGV
-472 FETTVQAIKNYLH
+472 YETTVQAIRNYKNQF
-485 SAETSAE
+485 

>member
-7 LSGGYEDVPIVQDI
+7 LSGGYEDVPIVKDI
-21 SFSVEKGKILG
+21 SFTVGKGKILG

-42 TLLKIIS
+42 TLLKVMS
-49 GILPATAGTI
+49 GILPAVEGTI
-59 LIDDKNISSYN
+59 SIDGKNILSYN

-88 FSNSVREAVSLGRY
+88 FSNSVREAISLGRY
-102 PHQTGFFSSWTDRDE
+102 PHQTGFFSSWSEQDE

-123 MMQTG
+123 MLQTG
-128 VKRYEHTPMEFL
+128 IKRYEHTPMEFL

-184 EAIESGL
+184 EAVECGL
-191 TVIMVLHDM
+191 TVVMVLHDM

-211 LMEEGRMRAFGAP
+211 LMESGQMRAFGAP

-234 DVYHARVAT
+234 EIYQARVAT

-255 MMPASV
+255 MMPAASDY
-261 EHQQRAVITKE
+261 QQRAVIKKE
-272 NFTVTDRYIKLQS
+272 HFIITEHFIQLQS
-285 EFPLKAVS
+285 EIPIKTVS

-302 WYDCLLNRS
+302 WHNCLLNRS
-311 VPIDYVI
+311 VPSDYVI
-318 SDVKKEVAGFLLK
+318 SDVKREVNEFLQRG
-331 EHFSSTGTVVM
+331 HFSPTNTVVM
-342 LTAVPTNLVAI
+342 LTAVPTALVAI
-353 NEFKVSFGSVL
+353 NEISAPFGSVI

-374 VDVSRT
+374 VDVSRV
-380 HERQDEPHIGTINTW
+380 HERQDKPYIGTINTW
-395 VIVNGCLS
+395 VIINGCLS

-408 QAMMTATEAKTKAL
+408 QAMMTATEAKTKAM
-422 QSENIRDELS
+422 QSENIRDERS
-432 GTIATSTATDSLLIA
+432 GTIATGTATDSLLIA

-452 EEMLYGGPITDV
+452 KEMLYGGPITEV
-464 GKIIGKGV
+464 GKMIAKGV
-472 FETTVQAIKNYLH
+472 FETTVQAIRNYKNKF
-485 SAETSAE
+485 

>member
-1 MIVVEH
+1 VIFVEH
-7 LSGGYEDVPIVQDI
+7 LSGGYEDVPIVKDI
-21 SFSVEKGKILG
+21 SFTVEKGKILG

-42 TLLKIIS
+42 TLLKVMS
-49 GILPATAGTI
+49 GILPAVEGTI
-59 LIDDKNISSYN
+59 SIDGQNILSYN

-88 FSNSVREAVSLGRY
+88 FSNSVRETISLGRY
-102 PHQTGFFSSWTDRDE
+102 PHQTGFFSSWSEQDE

-123 MMQTG
+123 MLQTG
-128 VKRYEHTPMEFL
+128 IKRYEHTPMEFL

-184 EAIESGL
+184 EAVECGL
-191 TVIMVLHDM
+191 TVVMVLHDM

-211 LMEEGRMRAFGAP
+211 LMESGQMRAFGAP

-234 DVYHARVAT
+234 EIYQARVAT

-255 MMPASV
+255 MMPAASD
-261 EHQQRAVITKE
+261 HQQRAVIKKE
-272 NFTVTDRYIKLQS
+272 HFKITEQFIQLQS
-285 EFPLKAVS
+285 EIPLKTVS

-302 WYDCLLNRS
+302 WHNCLLNRS
-311 VPIDYVI
+311 VPGDYVI
-318 SDVKKEVAGFLLK
+318 SDVKREVNEFLQK
-331 EHFSSTGTVVM
+331 GHFSPTNTVVM
-342 LTAVPTNLVAI
+342 LTAVPTALVAI
-353 NEFKVSFGSVL
+353 NEWAAPFGSVI

-374 VDVSRT
+374 VDVSRV
-380 HERQDEPHIGTINTW
+380 HERQDQPYIGTINTW
-395 VIVNGCLS
+395 VIINGCLS

-422 QSENIRDELS
+422 QSENIRDERS
-432 GTIATSTATDSLLIA
+432 GTIATGTATDSLLIA

-452 EEMLYGGPITDV
+452 KEMLYGGPITEV
-464 GKIIGKGV
+464 GKMIAKGV
-472 FETTVQAIKNYLH
+472 FETTVQAIRNYKN
-485 SAETSAE
+485 EF